1 MARITIVAQT
11 VGASVL
17 GAAIL
22 ALALELSIRVFCP
35 EIPEIG
41 TSRTLVV
48 DTLYGMTD
56 GLRPDATG
64 VSDGAPVC
72 VNSMGYWKYSAVSDS
87 GAPGWLILGDSVTMG
102 VGVDPD
108 STFIGRLAQ
117 AFRSYTVCNA
127 SWLGYSSAD
136 YLNVLRG
143 RLALPVQSRTVPIK
157 RVTVF
162 WTLNDV
168 YSNQP
173 FGRQPG
179 TLVRIYGGPVMTFV
193 ARHVRTYQWIK
204 GLLFD
209 RPLEYYQFDRQF
221 YNLEGDHFRSCVSD
235 LQAIAS
241 ICRRSGIT
249 LDLVILPYE
258 YQLRT
263 GVEDFLPQTMIL
275 QMTDRLGIPCWDAS
289 GALRTSGVEPRKL
302 FRFGDG
308 IHLSREGHRVLF
320 TSLRKLYSS
329 LAGPSQ

>member
-1 MARITIVAQT
+1 
-11 VGASVL
+11 VL
-17 GAAIL
+17 GASIV
-22 ALALELSIRVFCP
+22 ALAIELSIRIFCP

-41 TSRTLVV
+41 TTRILVV
-48 DTLYGMTD
+48 DALYGMTD

-64 VSDGAPVC
+64 VSDGAPVS
-72 VNSMGYWKYSAVSDS
+72 VNSMGFWRYSAVADS

-108 STFIGRLAQ
+108 STFIGRIAKAL
-117 AFRSYTVCNA
+117 RTYTVCNA

-143 RLALPVQSRTVPIK
+143 RLALRSARPGPPIR

-179 TLVRIYGGPVMTFV
+179 TLVRIYGGTVMTFI
-193 ARHVRTYQWIK
+193 ARHVRTYQWLK
-204 GLLFD
+204 GILFD
-209 RPLEYYQFDRQF
+209 RPLEYYQFDRPF
-221 YNLEGDHFRSCVSD
+221 YNPQGDHFRSCVSD

-241 ICRRSGIT
+241 ICRQSGAI
-249 LDLVILPYE
+249 LDIVLLPYE
-258 YQLRT
+258 YQLRA
-263 GVEDFLPQTMIL
+263 GVEDYLPQRM
-275 QMTDRLGIPCWDAS
+275 MTRVADRLGIRCWDAS
-289 GALRTSGVEPRKL
+289 MALRDSGVEPRRL

-308 IHLSREGHRVLF
+308 IHFSREGHRVLF
-320 TSLRKLYSS
+320 AALRKLYSS
-329 LAGPSQ
+329 PEAHAK